1 MKLESSFWTYRTVFL
16 QTPIA
21 FCCDPGATG
30 SSFGTASFKEN
41 LIFESVTN
49 KKNRKAAFRQLLRQ
63 LLGYSGFT
71 QPLYGVWRPLLTG
84 WVTLHCSLWLLGFA
98 WWGSLEKTRWG
109 LSQGGNAWEN
119 IFKMKKWPQ
128 NSCKV
133 QRYLRKV
140 WPEQD
145 MGEGEGR
152 AEQRVIE

>member
-71 QPLYGVWRPLLTG
+71 QPLYGLEATTYWLGHLTLF
-84 WVTLHCSLWLLGFA
+84 TMTFGFC
-98 WWGSLEKTRWG
+98 
-109 LSQGGNAWEN
+109 
-119 IFKMKKWPQ
+119 M
-128 NSCKV
+128 V
-133 QRYLRKV
+133 
-140 WPEQD
+140 
-145 MGEGEGR
+145 GEP
-152 AEQRVIE
+152 